1 MNLFLKKIKKKI
13 LNKKIPFF
21 NKFCIEILKR
31 ISNIIHLP
39 DKNFKIKS
47 MVIDTSNFHTEL
59 CQASMK
65 FVTDKSPYNGLQSHA
80 KKESVDAENHYG
92 KALHR
97 HAYTGIYHFLFN
109 DIKNL
114 KLNICEIGI
123 LQNESIKM
131 LKKYFKNSNIYGFEN
146 NLDLLKKAKS
156 QKLQNVFY
164 EYVDVTNDQSLR
176 NTFQKKRKKFDIIID
191 DSTHDILDQKRIIKI
206 CHIYLKKKGF
216 LIIEDIFKKRNFLK
230 SNRLNEIEYYKKF
243 KPYLK
248 HYSDFFFIDS
258 IHKNE
263 FSPLW
268 NNSKLFI
275 LRKF

>member
-1 MNLFLKKIKKKI
+1 MRLFFEKIKKKI
-13 LNKKIPFF
+13 IKKNNFF
-21 NKFCIEILKR
+21 NKFCIEILKK
-31 ISNIIHLP
+31 ISNKIELP

-47 MVIDTSNFHTEL
+47 ISIDTSNFHTAF
-59 CQASMK
+59 CQTSMK
-65 FVTDKSPYNGLQSHA
+65 FVTDKSPYNGLQSYT
-80 KKESVDAENHYG
+80 KKESVGSEDHYG

-109 DIKNL
+109 EIKNL

-131 LKKYFKNSNIYGFEN
+131 LKQYFKNSNIYGFEN

-176 NTFQKKRKKFDIIID
+176 NTFQKKKIKFDIIID

-206 CHIYLKKKGF
+206 CHNYLKKKGC
-216 LIIEDIFKKRNFLK
+216 LIIEDIFKKKNFFK
-230 SNRLNEIEYYKKF
+230 SNRLNEIEYYKNF

-275 LRKF
+275 LKKF